1 MKPKNIQFS
10 EEVPVDD
17 ADEVT
22 HDSSQA
28 DASRL
33 SAPLWVRCL
42 SWFLGKPLGL
52 TLSIGS
58 MDIVA
63 ASIAQ
68 LSAFIFCQKLLGVA
82 GEIDDYV
89 PLWVTY
95 NILLLL
101 FIYVS
106 GGYGS
111 IRDRRSE
118 EELRLVTMGNI
129 LAIFLLIVINF
140 IFTKEKAASRYIIIS
155 GFIFSLTLTLVVHF
169 GLRGLLKTLWRY
181 RLARENLVIVGDS
194 LRDIR
199 WFLDHLHIQRYQGF
213 NILGYVAEL
222 PSESDIHGLSYLGK
236 FHNLEKIHEKK
247 NIDKL
252 LFAMKGYSNQ
262 RHQLLTTRL
271 EECAKLKIRALIL
284 SHILNDYHFD
294 LCLDGYSG
302 IFSISSRN
310 PAYTRP
316 LFWFTK
322 RCFDIFLGALI
333 LLVTGPF
340 WLVISASIKLQDGG
354 PILFKHSLVGK
365 GGKMFDLL
373 KFRTM
378 VMNSEEILKNDPK
391 LLDKFLKNYKLE
403 DDPRVTRIGKWLRKL
418 SLDELPQLI
427 NILKGDMS
435 LVGPRPVKVEE
446 LPKFGDFQKER
457 LKIRPGLTGYWQVN
471 GRSTTSYEERVQM
484 DKFYM
489 QKCNIWMDLVIL
501 LKTPLIVV
509 KGHGAV

>member
-1 MKPKNIQFS
+1 
-10 EEVPVDD
+10 
-17 ADEVT
+17 
-22 HDSSQA
+22 
-28 DASRL
+28 
-33 SAPLWVRCL
+33 
-42 SWFLGKPLGL
+42 
-52 TLSIGS
+52 
-58 MDIVA
+58 
-63 ASIAQ
+63 
-68 LSAFIFCQKLLGVA
+68 
-82 GEIDDYV
+82 
-89 PLWVTY
+89 
-95 NILLLL
+95 
-101 FIYVS
+101 
-106 GGYGS
+106 
-111 IRDRRSE
+111 
-118 EELRLVTMGNI
+118 
-129 LAIFLLIVINF
+129 
-140 IFTKEKAASRYIIIS
+140 
-155 GFIFSLTLTLVVHF
+155 
-169 GLRGLLKTLWRY
+169 
-181 RLARENLVIVGDS
+181 
-194 LRDIR
+194 
-199 WFLDHLHIQRYQGF
+199 
-213 NILGYVAEL
+213 
-222 PSESDIHGLSYLGK
+222 
-236 FHNLEKIHEKK
+236 
-247 NIDKL
+247 
-252 LFAMKGYSNQ
+252 
-262 RHQLLTTRL
+262 LLTTRL

-365 GGKMFDLL
+365 GG
-373 KFRTM
+373 
-378 VMNSEEILKNDPK
+378 
-391 LLDKFLKNYKLE
+391 KFLKNYKLE